1 MSARVYRLEAKYE
14 LIKMLRLPAFVV
26 PTIGFPLMF
35 YTLFGLVM
43 SSGKPQAA
51 QASSYLL
58 ATYGAFGVIGIS
70 LFALGVVLLLVSP
83 VVGVIPGP
91 GGIVVAG
98 IGLALILKTSMW
110 AKRHYVRVKRWQPKA
125 GRWMDWALRR
135 PSAQRREQI
144 RKAERN

>member
-1 MSARVYRLEAKYE
+1 MQRIGCITSLIRMSRREKWAKFIDNPIVE
-14 LIKMLRLPAFVV
+14 W
-26 PTIGFPLMF
+26 
-35 YTLFGLVM
+35 
-43 SSGKPQAA
+43 
-51 QASSYLL
+51 
-58 ATYGAFGVIGIS
+58 S